1 LEPLLPKS
9 GRGTHI
15 TVSSKS
21 LATPSDILSTCA
33 RDYLNWFSAKQLDPQ
48 ARYDLMTTPIAD
60 KDKIDREVDLLR
72 VARSLCPDLKVNI
85 KESDI
90 GWNEA
95 VNTVF
100 LLLHLTGK
108 HTGYLCP
115 A

>member
-1 LEPLLPKS
+1 M
-9 GRGTHI
+9 
-15 TVSSKS
+15 SSKS
-21 LATPSDILSTCA
+21 LATPSDMLSTCA
-33 RDYLNWFSAKQLDPQ
+33 RDYLNWFNAKQLDPQ

-90 GWNEA
+90 GWNED